1 MDTALNSGFATYV
14 YLGQVTTLTEAQS
27 LHLKMQVTHTV
38 ISEGVNSVD
47 TALHSTVGERNISPI
62 SRMPHTT
69 HIHIKLPF
77 LWISLR
83 GEHRRRLRP

>member
-47 TALHSTVGERNISPI
+47 TAPHSQQGKDT
-62 SRMPHTT
+62 
-69 HIHIKLPF
+69 
-77 LWISLR
+77 
-83 GEHRRRLRP
+83 

>member
-47 TALHSTVGERNISPI
+47 TAPHSTVGERNISPI